1 MFLFCFTKILNQAFL
16 HDSRVSLH
24 SWLLWSTVRRGTL
37 PEFQWIYCKCLAWLI
52 WSKKWGVFLDLDI
65 KKFKV
70 RVNHTIKH
78 NGTKNMIL
86 ISVFYQN
93 ASTSRIQD
101 SVINVA
107 LGITIAPLLKFFTS
121 RFNYFFTSI
130 IAVIFFFFFKFFQE
144 LISLALCLF
153 WSLEYNFHQQF
164 KFYDL

>member
-1 MFLFCFTKILNQAFL
+1 MN
-16 HDSRVSLH
+16 
-24 SWLLWSTVRRGTL
+24 LLINIWQIFNVATDAITAKPYIPQTFS
-37 PEFQWIYCKCLAWLI
+37 FQWIYCKCLAWLI